1 MQVTRN
7 SIFALYVPV
16 ILKRKTSIGYRLTDN
31 LTDKVSSLVQGIVFR
46 TLVVR
51 HRLVSR
57 LHSVY
62 LNTTAPGGNF
72 INLC

>member
-7 SIFALYVPV
+7 FIFALYVPV
-16 ILKRKTSIGYRLTDN
+16 ILMRKTSIGYRLADN
-31 LTDKVSSLVQGIVFR
+31 LTDEVSSLVEGIAFK

-57 LHSVY
+57 LHSEY
-62 LNTTAPGGNF
+62 LNTTAPGGNL
-72 INLC
+72 IHLC